1 MRVPRLDD
9 SIASQAPS
17 ATVAASPAVNSARMI
32 RLRRAVPLLPCMSIA
47 ASRLTFTPAWSH
59 TGVNAPVQ
67 LVLRSRAGH

>member
-1 MRVPRLDD
+1 
-9 SIASQAPS
+9 
-17 ATVAASPAVNSARMI
+17 MI

-59 TGVNAPVQ
+59 AGVNAPVQ